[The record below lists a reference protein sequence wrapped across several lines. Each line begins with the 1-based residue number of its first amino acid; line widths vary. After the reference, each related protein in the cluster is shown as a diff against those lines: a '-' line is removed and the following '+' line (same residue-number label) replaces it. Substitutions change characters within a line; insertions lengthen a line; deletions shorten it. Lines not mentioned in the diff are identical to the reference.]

1 MSLHILG
8 LAKPGMACCLL
19 KHDHKKQQDISIKG
33 RVIGVNTEI
42 GGDGGGGKNWGPAG
56 CSAAEATTQIFHAR
70 CGIRRLLVE
79 HSLPNMME

>member
-42 GGDGGGGKNWGPAG
+42 GGDGGGGEELGASWVLTGRGHNTK
-56 CSAAEATTQIFHAR
+56 
-70 CGIRRLLVE
+70 L
-79 HSLPNMME
+79 